1 MTGHP
6 PRFDAAFAE
15 KLDQLFRW
23 RRDVR
28 HFRTDR
34 VDAKILARLVEAA
47 CLAPSVGHS
56 QPWRFVSVQD
66 AARRAAVRENFLRCN
81 RAALADYEGERAALY
96 ARLKLEGLDQAP
108 VQLAVF
114 ADEATEAGHG
124 LGRKTMP
131 EMLAYSAVMA
141 VHTLWLAARA
151 QGLGMGWVSIL
162 DPGRVKEILEVP
174 ESWSL
179 VAYLCL
185 GFPAREDDTPELARE
200 GWQDM
205 DPAARTVLAR

>member
-1 MTGHP
+1 MTEQP
-6 PRFDAAFAE
+6 PRFDSAFAE
-15 KLDQLFRW
+15 QLDRLFRW

-28 HFRTDR
+28 HFRSDP
-34 VDAKILARLVEAA
+34 VDATLLARLVETA

-56 QPWRFVSVQD
+56 QPWRFVSVED
-66 AARRAAVRENFLRCN
+66 AGRRAAVREDFLRCN
-81 RAALADYEGERAALY
+81 RAALADYEDERAALY

-114 ADEATEAGHG
+114 ADEATEAGYG

-131 EMLAYSAVMA
+131 AMLAYSAVMA

-151 QGLGMGWVSIL
+151 QGIGMGWVSIL
-162 DPGRVKEILEVP
+162 DPARVKEILEVP

-200 GWQDM
+200 GWQDT
-205 DPAARTVLAR
+205 DRAARTVLAR

>member
-1 MTGHP
+1 MTEQP
-6 PRFDAAFAE
+6 PRFDSAFAE
-15 KLDQLFRW
+15 QLDRLFRW
-23 RRDVR
+23 RRYVR
-28 HFRTDR
+28 HSRPHPVTSTL
-34 VDAKILARLVEAA
+34 LARLVETA

-56 QPWRFVSVQD
+56 QPWRFVSVE
-66 AARRAAVRENFLRCN
+66 AAGRRAAVREDFLRCN

-114 ADEATEAGHG
+114 ADEATEAGYG

-131 EMLAYSAVMA
+131 AMLAYSAVMA

-151 QGLGMGWVSIL
+151 QGIGMGWVSIL
-162 DPGRVKEILEVP
+162 DPARVKEILEVP

-185 GFPAREDDTPELARE
+185 GFPAREDDTPELVRE
-200 GWQDM
+200 GWQDT
-205 DPAARTVLAR
+205 DRAARTVLAR

>member
-1 MTGHP
+1 MTEEP
-6 PRFDAAFAE
+6 PRFDAAFAQ

-28 HFRTDR
+28 HFRADP
-34 VDAKILARLVEAA
+34 VDGAVLARLMEAA

-56 QPWRFVSVQD
+56 QPWRFATVD
-66 AARRAAVRENFLRCN
+66 DPARRAAVRDNFLHCN

-108 VQLAVF
+108 VHLAVF

-151 QGLGMGWVSIL
+151 QGIGMGWVSIL
-162 DPGRVKEILEVP
+162 DPARVKEILEVP

-185 GFPAREDDTPELARE
+185 GYPQREDDTPELLRE
-200 GWQDM
+200 GWQDT
-205 DPAARTVLAR
+205 DPAARSVLAR